1 MWLIVMLILVPLLTV
16 LAVNTGIIISSRV
29 NDPRAA
35 EQLGA
40 LVILPFMVLFIGA
53 FTGLILLNTTT
64 FLVTSLIVA
73 VIDVALVLIGVRLF
87 QRETILTRW
96 K

>member
-1 MWLIVMLILVPLLTV
+1 MWLIAMFVLAPLLTI
-16 LAVNTGIIISSRV
+16 LAVNFAIIISSRTS
-29 NDPRAA
+29 DPRAA

-40 LVILPFMVLFIGA
+40 LIVLPLMILFIGA
-53 FTGLILLNTTT
+53 IAGFIALSSLTFWLTSAIVLLLNVVVA
-64 FLVTSLIVA
+64 FLA
-73 VIDVALVLIGVRLF
+73 VRLF